1 MPKPPTPEPGEE
13 PARVVAIICTYRA
26 EPALLHELLAVVVPQ
41 VATIC
46 VVDDGTSAA
55 ELPALRACVAA
66 ATAGRPGLRL
76 VECGSN
82 RGLAAALNTG
92 IDIAREAGATHCL
105 LLDQDSRPADNMVA
119 ALLAAENAALAHG
132 LPLAGV
138 GPLLPEVPRRELAV
152 DDGSPV
158 PGLRPVEL
166 LITSGSLIRL
176 AVFDRIG
183 VMDESLFIDN
193 VDLDWSFRAHA
204 LGLATCVAE
213 AATMR
218 HRIGEQRRLAGGM
231 VVAVHTPD
239 RLYYMMRNR
248 MRLYARPHVPR
259 QWVARDLPRL
269 LGKFA
274 LFSLLVSP
282 RAANAAAMLQ
292 GIWHALCARGGRRC

>member
-1 MPKPPTPEPGEE
+1 MLKLPTPETGEE
-13 PARVVAIICTYRA
+13 PARVVAIVCTYRA
-26 EPALLHELLAVVVPQ
+26 EPALLCELLAVVVPQ
-41 VATIC
+41 VTAVC
-46 VVDDGTSAA
+46 VVDDGTDVA

-66 ATAGRPGLRL
+66 AGRPGLRL

-82 RGLAAALNTG
+82 RGLAAALNAG
-92 IDIAREAGATHCL
+92 IGIAREAGATHCL
-105 LLDQDSRPADNMVA
+105 LLDQDSRPADDMVA
-119 ALLAAENAALAHG
+119 VLLAAENAALAHG

-138 GPLLPEVPRRELAV
+138 GPLLPGIKRRQLAV
-152 DDGSPV
+152 AALPV
-158 PGLRPVEL
+158 PGLHPVEL
-166 LITSGSLIRL
+166 LVTSGSLIRL

-204 LGLATCVAE
+204 LGFATCVVD

-218 HRIGEQRRLAGGM
+218 HRIGEQRRLAGGI

-248 MRLYARPHVPR
+248 MRLYARPHVP
-259 QWVARDLPRL
+259 WHWIVRDVPRL

-274 LFSLLVSP
+274 LFSFAVSP
-282 RAANAAAMLQ
+282 RAANAAAMLE
-292 GIWHALCARGGRRC
+292 GIWHALGGRGGRRR

>member
-1 MPKPPTPEPGEE
+1 MPKPPTPETGEG
-13 PARVVAIICTYRA
+13 AACVVAIICTYRA

-46 VVDDGTSAA
+46 VVDDGTTAA
-55 ELPALRACVAA
+55 ELPALRICVAA
-66 ATAGRPGLRL
+66 AAAGRPGLRL

-105 LLDQDSRPADNMVA
+105 LLDQDSCPADDMVA
-119 ALLAAENAALAHG
+119 VLLAAEKAALAHG

-138 GPLLPEVPRRELAV
+138 GPLLPGIKQRPLAV
-152 DDGSPV
+152 EASPV
-158 PGLRPVEL
+158 PGVQPVEL
-166 LITSGSLIRL
+166 LVTSGSLIRL
-176 AVFDRIG
+176 AVFDRVG

-204 LGLATCVAE
+204 LGLATCVVE
-213 AATMR
+213 EATMR

-231 VVAVHTPD
+231 AVAVHTPD

-248 MRLYARPHVPR
+248 MRLYARDHVPR
-259 QWVARDLPRL
+259 HWVMRDLPRL

-282 RAANAAAMLQ
+282 RAANAGAMLE
-292 GIWHALCARGGRRC
+292 GMWHALGGRAGRRR